1 MARTTNEALP
11 VDFYQRDAKSVARD
25 LLGKQ
30 LVRRN
35 RDGITSG
42 IIVETEAYLH
52 KNDSACHAAA
62 GLNRKNKSMFG
73 PPGTAY
79 VYVIHA
85 RHCFNIVT
93 HDPGV
98 PEAVLIRAIEPVAG
112 INLMQRRRDRDALL
126 DLARGPA
133 RLCEAMEI
141 DRELDAHDLCK
152 RAKLWISETD
162 PDLITNSF
170 IITTP
175 RIGVSSEKDKRL
187 RFVYADHLFASG
199 PRSGHS
205 RK

>member
-1 MARTTNEALP
+1 MARQTNKALP
-11 VDFYQRDAKSVARD
+11 VEFYQRDAVRVARD
-25 LLGKQ
+25 LLGKL

-35 RDGITSG
+35 REGITSG

-85 RHCFNIVT
+85 RHCFNVVT

-112 INLMQRRRDRDALL
+112 IGLMQRRRNREALL

-133 RLCEAMEI
+133 RLCEAMQI
-141 DRELDAHDLCK
+141 NRDLDAHDLCSES
-152 RAKLWISETD
+152 KLWIGEGDSESI
-162 PDLITNSF
+162 PANRILA
-170 IITTP
+170 TP
-175 RIGVSSEKDKRL
+175 RIGVTSQQEKKL
-187 RFVYADHLFASG
+187 RFVYADHSFVS
-199 PRSGHS
+199 RS
-205 RK
+205 R